1 MKIRKLLFVITLVLF
16 LCSNTGCEEDV
27 YYDENITFVNNSD
40 SRVRFYIYKYSFE
53 NGSYKMFL
61 TDYTDVE
68 GKGTKN
74 SGITIEGNRKNLYF
88 EIKIL
93 KEKRIDNINKDAL
106 IRNDIYDS
114 RYFLSCN
121 ELKKMNFKITYT
133 DER

>member
-1 MKIRKLLFVITLVLF
+1 
-16 LCSNTGCEEDV
+16 
-27 YYDENITFVNNSD
+27 
-40 SRVRFYIYKYSFE
+40 
-53 NGSYKMFL
+53 MFL

-114 RYFLSCN
+114 RYFLSFN